1 MMMMMMMMMTMI
13 MIEIMFMI
21 VIMISIMIGD
31 YCCALSKVDSKGEKL
46 RESQRLQ
53 ELQAKLGLIGS

>member
-1 MMMMMMMMMTMI
+1 MMMMMI
-13 MIEIMFMI
+13 MIKIMFMI
-21 VIMISIMIGD
+21 VIMISIIIGD
-31 YCCALSKVDSKGEKL
+31 CRCALSTVDSKGEKL